1 MALVNPNIA
10 MSFRQPEIQAPNA
23 LAQYAQIQQIQSG
36 QQAQELNR
44 LQMQEY
50 QRAREEE
57 EGTRNFLRGKDL
69 NAPDTRSGL
78 AQFGKTGLAYSKL
91 LQEQEAAALNAK
103 NIQSQIDERDL
114 GVRKKKLD
122 FAYGAIGSA
131 PTPEAAIAEVTRGV
145 KNGVFDMK
153 SATAEIQQLQS
164 MTPEQ
169 YQQYRIQKVMGILE
183 AKDKLGFMLPK
194 ITRQDTGREYIP
206 IQDNAALPGYGLP
219 MQGVAPIKKTPTFA
233 ESTAQGQLA
242 VAQNRLANEQDP
254 NVVARQVVGDDGTV
268 TNYNKFGQVI
278 GTQKGVGR
286 KSATYAKTEAQKA
299 TMAKDLDTAIS
310 ELEKVTQKGG
320 LIDQSTGSYLGKA
333 VDIGARVFG
342 QAMPGDIAA
351 GQLAPIADLA
361 LKMVPRFEG
370 PQSNADTTSYKQAA
384 GQLADSTL
392 PAEIRKA
399 AGKEVL
405 RLMKA
410 RKNQFVTS
418 DMASGN
424 TAVPTS
430 VAPPEGF
437 ALD

>member
-1 MALVNPNIA
+1 MAINSNIA
-10 MSFRQPEIQAPNA
+10 LGVQPLQLADPM
-23 LAQYAQIQQIQSG
+23 AQYAKIAAIQG
-36 QQAQELNR
+36 AQQQNR
-44 LQMQEY
+44 LADMQMQEY
-50 QRAREEE
+50 ERARAEE
-57 EGTRNFLRGKDL
+57 EGTRNYLRGRNLAD
-69 NAPDTRSGL
+69 PETIVGL
-78 AQFGKTGLAYSKL
+78 QTNFGKTGLAMAKS
-91 LQEQEAAALNAK
+91 LQEQNIAALNAK
-103 NIQSQIDERDL
+103 NTQSQINERDFGL
-114 GVRKKKLD
+114 QKKKLD
-122 FAYGAIGSA
+122 FGWNAVGSA
-131 PTPEAAIAEVTRGV
+131 PTPQAAIAELNKGV
-145 KNGVFDMK
+145 KDGVFDMK

-169 YQQYRIQKVMGILE
+169 YQQYRVQKVMGILE

-194 ITRQDTGREYIP
+194 VARQDIGGSIVN
-206 IQDNAALPGYGLP
+206 IQDNPALPGYGLP
-219 MQGVAPIKKTPTFA
+219 VQGAAPLQKTATIA
-233 ESTAQGQLA
+233 DRTAQGQLA

-254 NVVARQVVGDDGTV
+254 TVVARQVVGDDGTV

-278 GTQKGVGR
+278 GTQKGVGK

-437 ALD
+437 VPD

>member
-1 MALVNPNIA
+1 MAINSNIA
-10 MSFRQPEIQAPNA
+10 LGVQPIQLADPM
-23 LAQYAQIQQIQSG
+23 AQYAKIAAIQG
-36 QQAQELNR
+36 AQQQNR
-44 LQMQEY
+44 LADMQMQEY
-50 QRAREEE
+50 ERARGEE
-57 EGTRNFLRGKDL
+57 EGIRNFLRNKDL

-78 AQFGKTGLAYSKL
+78 AQFGKTGLTYSKL

-103 NIQSQIDERDL
+103 NTQSQINERDFGL
-114 GVRKKKLD
+114 QDKKLK
-122 FAYGAIGSA
+122 FAWNAIGSA
-131 PTPEAAIAEVTRGV
+131 PTPDAAIAEVTRGV
-145 KNGVFDMK
+145 KDGVFDMK
-153 SATAEIQQLQS
+153 SATAEIQQLRS

-169 YQQYRIQKVMGILE
+169 YQQYRVQKVMGILE

-194 ITRQDTGREYIP
+194 TRDRDTGGVIQV
-206 IQDNAALPGYGLP
+206 IQDNPALPGYGLP
-219 MQGVAPIKKTPTFA
+219 MQGVAPIKKTPTIG
-233 ESTAQGQLA
+233 EMTAQGQLA

-254 NVVARQVVGDDGTV
+254 TVVARQVVGDDGTV

-278 GTQKGVGR
+278 GTQKGVGK

-437 ALD
+437 VPD